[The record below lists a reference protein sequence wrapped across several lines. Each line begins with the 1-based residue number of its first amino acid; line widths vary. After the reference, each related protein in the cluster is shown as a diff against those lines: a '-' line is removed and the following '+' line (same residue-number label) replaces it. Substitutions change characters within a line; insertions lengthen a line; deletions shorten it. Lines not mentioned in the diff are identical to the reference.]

1 MTGNIT
7 TLRPREEPLEIAA
20 PETAGQE
27 IDSLPQM
34 IIEAMPAAILVIDS
48 DGLCRAM
55 NGAAENLL
63 HVGRRNLVGRQ
74 LADIVFPD
82 APLFT
87 LIAQCRDGG
96 SAVSDA
102 EMSISGPRLH
112 LDHLS
117 VEVAPLHD
125 GQGRVVLTIRDR
137 QLELRMARQ
146 SAAVESAHSVRAMA
160 GMLAHEIKNPLA
172 GIRGAAQLLESK
184 LAPADATLA
193 ALIREESDRI
203 VGLVNGV
210 EIFADDR
217 VPALGA
223 VNVHEVLDHVCKL
236 ARVSFARDAV
246 LRELYDPSL
255 PAVRGNRDLLIQIF
269 LNLIK
274 NAAEA
279 FHRGPDDQSSEK
291 PVHKSGEITVT
302 TAYQAGFR
310 IGERNKAHRQPR
322 RIAVT
327 VADDGPGVPEDLL
340 GNLFDPFVSS
350 KPGGR
355 GLGLPLVAKLVRAHD
370 GVIEFSSRPGQTR
383 FTVLL
388 PIADD
393 YEQEDRR

>member
-1 MTGNIT
+1 MTGT
-7 TLRPREEPLEIAA
+7 VTPLRPRDETVEPGSGESDVTTVDA
-20 PETAGQE
+20 
-27 IDSLPQM
+27 LPQM
-34 IIEAMPAAILVIDS
+34 IIEALPAAILVVDAE
-48 DGLCRAM
+48 GLCRAM
-55 NGAAENLL
+55 NGAAENML
-63 HVGRRNLVGRQ
+63 HVGRKNLVGRK
-74 LADIVFPD
+74 LAEIVFAD
-82 APLFT
+82 CPLFT
-87 LIAQCRDGG
+87 LIEQCGHGG

-102 EMSISGPRLH
+102 EMTIGGPRLH
-112 LDHLS
+112 LEHIS
-117 VEVAPLHD
+117 VEVAPLD
-125 GQGRVVLTIRDR
+125 DSTGMVVVSIRDR
-137 QLELRMARQ
+137 QLEHRMARQ
-146 SAAVESAHSVRAMA
+146 SAAAEAAQSVRAMA

-184 LAPADATLA
+184 VAPAEAALA

-210 EIFADDR
+210 ETFADDR
-217 VPALGA
+217 VPALDA

-279 FHRGPDDQSSEK
+279 FHRPEEPMSDKTAQK
-291 PVHKSGEITVT
+291 PGEITVT

-310 IGERNKAHRQPR
+310 IGERNKAHRQIR

-327 VADDGPGVPEDLL
+327 VADDGPGVPEALL

-388 PIADD
+388 PISDD
-393 YEQEDRR
+393 SDGARP

>member
-1 MTGNIT
+1 MTGT
-7 TLRPREEPLEIAA
+7 VTPLRSRD
-20 PETAGQE
+20 ETAEPVVPELG
-27 IDSLPQM
+27 SLPQM
-34 IIEAMPAAILVIDS
+34 IIEALPAAILVIDRA
-48 DGLCRAM
+48 GACRAM
-55 NGAAENLL
+55 NAAAEGLL
-63 HVGRRNLVGRQ
+63 GIGRRNLLGRK
-74 LADIVFPD
+74 LNDILFADS
-82 APLFT
+82 PLFT
-87 LIAQCRDGG
+87 LIEQCAHGG

-102 EMSISGPRLH
+102 EMSIEGPRLH
-112 LDHLS
+112 LEHLS
-117 VEVAPLHD
+117 VELAPLD
-125 GQGRVVLTIRDR
+125 DAGGMVVISMRDR
-137 QLELRMARQ
+137 HLELRMARQ
-146 SAAVESAHSVRAMA
+146 TAAAESTQSVRAMA

-184 LAPADATLA
+184 VGPADAALA

-217 VPALGA
+217 VPPLGA

-236 ARVSFARDAV
+236 ARVSFARG
-246 LRELYDPSL
+246 LSMREIYDPSL

-279 FHRGPDDQSSEK
+279 FDRGSDETARDRAAGDK
-291 PVHKSGEITVT
+291 TGEIMVT

-327 VADDGPGVPEDLL
+327 FADDGPGVPEALL
-340 GNLFDPFVSS
+340 GNLFDPFVSG

-355 GLGLPLVAKLVRAHD
+355 GLGLPLVAKLVRAHN

-388 PIADD
+388 PISDDADSGD
-393 YEQEDRR
+393 GT

>member
-1 MTGNIT
+1 MTGTIA
-7 TLRPREEPLEIAA
+7 TLRSRDEAAEIEGRKT
-20 PETAGQE
+20 ET
-27 IDSLPQM
+27 LPQM
-34 IIEAMPAAILVIDS
+34 IIEALPAAILVVDAQ
-48 DGLCRAM
+48 GLCRAM

-63 HVGRRNLVGRQ
+63 QVGRKNLVGRK
-74 LADIVFPD
+74 LAEIVFAD
-82 APLFT
+82 CPLFT
-87 LIAQCRDGG
+87 LIEQCGHGG

-102 EMSISGPRLH
+102 EMTIGGPRLH
-112 LDHLS
+112 LEHIS
-117 VEVAPLHD
+117 VEVAPLD
-125 GQGRVVLTIRDR
+125 DSTGMVVVSIRDR
-137 QLELRMARQ
+137 QLEHRMARQ
-146 SAAVESAHSVRAMA
+146 SAAAEAAQSVRAMA

-184 LAPADATLA
+184 VAPAEAALA

-210 EIFADDR
+210 ETFADDR
-217 VPALGA
+217 VPALDA

-279 FHRGPDDQSSEK
+279 FHRPEEPMSDKTAQK
-291 PVHKSGEITVT
+291 PGEITVT

-310 IGERNKAHRQPR
+310 IGERNKAHRQIR

-327 VADDGPGVPEDLL
+327 VADDGPGVPEALL

-388 PIADD
+388 PISDD
-393 YEQEDRR
+393 SDGARP